1 VPRSSLH
8 LFLGSILGVGNLGEL
23 PSRGAL
29 DVCQTENE
37 SVIEIVW
44 TTRLEPWPVV
54 ICKGVAAKPPL
65 KMGPAMYVTTMAR
78 ALTYG
83 YGNSSESKSLNLL
96 VIIRLLISV
105 GLCVAFHWP
114 ALGAICLKG
123 WDLEFL
129 LLFHIS
135 GKPICRRKTRIYKV
149 CEARAHYRDSRCRFW
164 CRCH

>member
-1 VPRSSLH
+1 
-8 LFLGSILGVGNLGEL
+8 VGNLGEL

-44 TTRLEPWPVV
+44 TTKLEPWPVV

-83 YGNSSESKSLNLL
+83 YGNSSESKSLNPPCYYPITDLCWVVCGVPL
-96 VIIRLLISV
+96 ARIGRDLSQGMGFGIS
-105 GLCVAFHWP
+105 P
-114 ALGAICLKG
+114 AV
-123 WDLEFL
+123 
-129 LLFHIS
+129 
-135 GKPICRRKTRIYKV
+135 PYK
-149 CEARAHYRDSRCRFW
+149 RQAHLPS
-164 CRCH
+164 